1 MEKFSKK
8 VMTDDKVIYIFTAPT
23 CGQCKMVK
31 PALEKMASTSNVRM
45 VEVDTSTES
54 GLSFAQN
61 NGVRVL
67 PSALICKGASSIVLS
82 GAGQVSAGIKK
93 HLTE

>member
-8 VMTDDKVIYIFTAPT
+8 VMTDGKVIYIFTAPT